1 MEEKYIRYKWNGES
15 FLVPES
21 NSASIEKHYPDAEIE
36 MHMDG
41 ETFNVPLQY
50 KQGYLDKYGSKLS
63 YFTNEDNT
71 PKSSSVPS
79 ETTET
84 GANTAVK
91 KDDKDKTTVGESL
104 GKGLLASALA
114 PVRAALINLPQQLT
128 AGMLYN
134 DPITGEAKRLPDY
147 DTQQKDDTNAF
158 TRASKESR
166 ELNERLS
173 READPT
179 ENGEG
184 FIDLILDGKFG
195 KALQKG
201 LATTAES
208 SVTTLAARNPYT
220 MFANMVFIASN
231 NYAEQTQDNP
241 NIPAWKRAAYAI
253 GSAAWEQTVEKL
265 SDPVFKY
272 LGGGK
277 AADITEEVAKEFIE
291 NGAKD
296 AVQNIAKRIFKGI
309 GKAGKNLVKD
319 AGGEGLEEVA
329 TNFGNDALGTA
340 LDAVDGDKDYGI
352 TAQWEQYKS
361 QNPYADLWDFSVAK
375 AKEYG
380 DAFIGGA
387 MSGGYMAGGAQ
398 ALGGGIKSYSEFK
411 GRNNLQKAR
420 QYGSSMNMVNLYDT
434 DTNVNEDIAN
444 AVETFTNE
452 SGESDL
458 SAEFIGGLSSEDAFL
473 LSRNE
478 DLTPE
483 QRQAMYR
490 LSIDKSIQEG
500 LVGSL
505 DERLESEITANK
517 ILIEKA
523 SQDGKLV
530 SGQHNGRLVYVE
542 GVVTNKDAV
551 KLPDGKNG
559 PVKIYDAVT
568 GEQSIVNSKEI
579 TRAITNETET
589 VTSNIDALIRE
600 DEAKRR
606 EVARTTMSPR
616 AKTKAVLPYARKKI
630 LIDVGNGITEV
641 FVEKISD
648 KGEVMIKCKKG
659 DLGGQSILTMD
670 ASTFYDSIYRDDD
683 GNPVVTEVEQ
693 GAEEEVTEP
702 TEEAPVAETTGEED
716 YRGYEGQILINGR
729 LIDVT
734 DTQQDN
740 PSNTVN
746 YTYVDE
752 NGNMRVGSTT
762 IQEFGAAIKQA
773 EEQTKIPA
781 PEPAPVENPEPVVNE
796 PTPTPE
802 PAPEET
808 TEETDWDALFEKDT
822 VAFYD
827 EVKKQFGDKA
837 MDFLNME
844 IQATQNEISSLE
856 KNMGKTT
863 NERAK
868 NFSKLANLRLKLGS
882 LNEMAE
888 LLERQSNTVAETPT
902 ETPTETTT
910 DAPTETPTETT
921 TEVPT
926 EPVNETPVETTMATP
941 IEGTPVTEA
950 PTEDVDG
957 KSENGFEF
965 NENNVCTN
973 PEVISV
979 PPVKK
984 GWAVM
989 NEVKLAEFNGKWGSA
1004 IDAHTGTGGVGIPL
1018 TKSDCKFDT
1027 KEEAIADAYNALV
1040 MYRASRN
1047 GDTGLKDLDNL
1058 IKHLE
1063 KEYPFVKEAA
1073 TTTPA
1078 PTTPAPAHTEP
1089 ASVEPSDAVLDNG
1102 YIVMDGKI
1110 VNPDVIEMPD
1120 NKNKI
1125 YFAEKDGK
1133 WGYGYHAVT
1142 DDNNE
1147 SWNDTIQLE
1156 MLRYDSKEDAIKGA
1170 LSYFNTYKD
1179 IKKNSPSTGID
1190 AFLDYVRNTYFPN
1203 EVPTAEPTVTP
1214 EPQPAPAP
1222 KPATP
1227 KPKPIGQ
1234 VEQQSGNAIK
1244 RLFEEFKANAAKIAK
1259 KIGMKDFVDT
1269 DKTRPVMTGV
1279 HREGGFEYATDSRIL
1294 AKIQTKYPSEQEGKT
1309 FSLKTGE
1316 EISGKYPKV
1325 SDIVESHMKNA
1336 RLVSAN
1342 VDDILAYSQLLEEI
1356 KKGLSNTNLYV
1367 KVGDKIFKSDIL
1379 LKAAKMAKLHGLSDI
1394 YMRDDSR
1401 APIIFVGSKGAVIEM
1416 PYQLNAGDQNVLDID
1431 TGEIIFSDY
1440 TMLKSPTTLKGIEA
1454 ARLALEAIL
1463 PNISSGFIK
1472 NAKHGGWLRLVDGN
1486 VKFDFPRNEINEAKN
1501 KAKDPNTYNALDD
1514 IANNGLEIPLSDE
1527 EIAKI
1532 FPELVNDS
1540 QVNSVSLPNVSQA
1553 IESGVWNKEAL
1564 NELNNI
1570 VKDVEEGKAIL
1581 KRYTSSE
1588 LTGLLEGGSLL
1599 VGASIISRGSKE
1611 NVSSSRG
1618 RTASLEEKAAKTIPA
1633 IESWAKEIGV
1643 WRDYSERSEEEIAHS
1658 YWTSGGEAQVFYL
1671 GNGKVEKIIGLDYFV
1686 DPQLAIDRIAIHN
1699 SLFEETQLKVTG
1711 FGTNKDGKFAIIVEQ
1726 PTIIGKHTDN
1736 AEIDSYI
1743 KSIGFEKIDDATRTF
1758 ANEELYLSDLH
1769 EENVLNQE
1777 HKRYYVI
1784 DGDFRLN
1791 TPEAGIGGTR
1801 EVDDSIA
1808 RTEDDGILSRSGD
1821 VTPEDIR
1828 NEKAAIKEKAVADGT
1843 FMKAPNGEPT
1853 NLTEDQWLTVRT
1865 ESFKNW
1871 FGDWENDPKNASKV
1885 VDKNGEPQVVYHGSP
1900 YGAITEFDRRGHS
1913 VSGLREFGT
1922 YFSTSKELAQLY
1934 AYARQHA
1941 RGDIEK
1947 YETEKYRLD
1956 AIIFNNETPARVA
1969 LDAFD
1974 ELDRLEES
1982 QKPKVYEVF
1991 LNIREP
1997 KVFDAER
2004 SNGWD
2009 GWHKLKQDVGY
2020 DIKSGVEAIEAIAGH
2035 NSAAR
2040 MDKKYDGIIAQNM
2053 ADVHSEATEDLMGD
2067 VFLVFDETPANIKSA
2082 TSNIGTFDSENQDIR
2097 YRRSTPVEF
2106 HQLEVDNFLSKYNP
2120 DCEVTVYPV
2129 NEKTAKMFGYTLE
2142 QLKNR
2147 HGRYLPSYDFI
2158 AIFAREDITD
2168 GQEIE
2173 ETLFHESIHKLVQF
2187 SANEYMVSAGKWM
2200 FDNASTEEIL
2210 SDYKKKIEENYAD
2223 RSEVVKH
2230 EEMLAHV
2237 LSGAMRH
2244 GGTEALMSIVPSDSK
2259 RIINEILNA
2268 IRYESKAESERRIR
2282 ETLSQSSVAEDVSE
2296 SGSENAG
2303 QSSRRGY
2310 AGATGRPANA
2320 ESGRRVTVENQN
2332 AAVNLHTGDTRD
2344 GIIERAVS
2352 EEAQKL
2358 GVNVTFAKRSE
2369 MAKGHETDKGYYNT
2383 KTGEIVICPENNASI
2398 ADAIQT
2404 ILHEAVAHKGLRQ
2417 LMGDKFDEFIS
2428 RVYDSL
2434 DDETKA
2440 KVDKLAED
2448 HYKGNKTVAMEEY
2461 MATLAE
2467 SEDFND
2473 KSLWDKI
2480 VEIFEDIINKVL
2492 DRNDFTIGDNE
2503 LRYILRASYANMV
2516 NPRHMDTIKG
2526 WAQEQ
2531 MMREEYKINKA
2542 APEILSRTGIDP
2554 TEVSRET
2561 ARTTYDKVVSD
2572 NWQEF
2577 QRQFQDAMQP
2587 VRIAI
2592 DAIQQET
2599 GNIPIEDYENYIL
2612 IQNHASSRS
2621 RIEIDEFERRYFGPI
2636 VDKVNEVVTA
2646 YIKATG
2652 GSVDNEAQ
2660 RAAVYKMIKN
2670 YLIAKHGLERNQY
2683 YQLTK
2688 KRKLTPYE
2696 KKKEIAKLTEEYE
2709 AKVNDINAN
2718 DTLSDT
2724 EKELEIRKATD
2735 ELNASITEV
2744 KERLVPDLRDYSGL
2758 TALFGYPPKQYKKAE
2773 EEAKAYV
2780 ANIEKTLGR
2789 VDDEDGNVVTESP
2802 ILTDMWNKIKSA
2814 TDKTLRHSYE
2824 CGLLSRSQYDEIKDM
2839 FAYYI
2844 PLRGFDETTAEDV
2857 YSYSRFDGNR
2867 FNPAVQT
2874 VKGRT
2879 SLAEDPLAIIMNMA
2893 ESEIAQGNKNRAKQA
2908 LYNYLLNRS
2917 AGNKD
2922 QNSLMQIESVW
2933 YLVNYDDAG
2942 NEYFTIAAPNH
2953 EKGETYEEFEE
2964 KMLALEE
2971 EKKAFKSK
2979 KGKVDVGM
2987 RFQKQ
2992 MDRNSHYVYLKVNGV
3007 EKAIYINGNPKAA
3020 DAINGTYYPK
3030 SNAVVDKVKD
3040 INRFISSTF
3049 TNYSLSFTARNFI
3062 RDAIYSRINMSIRES
3077 DPAYRKKFRQNYWH
3091 AFGKMR
3097 KLIKAYRKGELD
3109 GRALTPDEAAFVEFM
3124 RNGGQTGYT
3133 VINSVENHKKELER
3147 AIKRMQRGTYNGG
3160 GKSGFMVMFKW
3171 IELMNESSELL
3182 TRFVAYKTS
3191 RDMGRGIETSI
3202 GNAKEITVNFNTR
3215 GAQDGTGILGGV
3227 ARYFGWS
3234 KYFFNASV
3242 QGVQNLKSMAES
3254 NKIKFCATVGGMIG
3268 FGFAMPL
3275 IHALA
3280 TLWGDDDENEYWN
3293 IPEYDRQNNICIQVF
3308 GTYIK
3313 IPLPIGFREM
3323 YAIGDTMAA
3332 ALCDKKFSRDLSQIG
3347 MDMAN
3352 KVASIVL
3359 PINPLESAANGLG
3372 LWQTGAYAIL
3382 PSGTQFA
3389 IQNMTNIDWKGAP
3402 LQKEYTYN
3410 EHDPQWTK
3418 AFASNPKWMTGLSK
3432 WCNENINLDGDFD
3445 GMDWSPEKL
3454 DNTLSNVF
3462 GGMYSLV
3469 KQFGRTVSTA
3479 LSEDKDFNMMSVP
3492 LVGVVLSSGIDDDD
3506 RFVTDIY
3513 YDMKEYYD
3521 KNVNSIKRTAKT
3533 FGYDLKEVFNGK
3545 NVGAHHPKMQRI
3557 YSNSNFDFMQEWYIG
3572 NKELESLKNKIEY
3585 RENKIAG
3592 MDKVPNELID
3602 EIADL
3607 KNKLENERR
3616 EFVNDMLEL
3625 D

>member
-1 MEEKYIRYKWNGES
+1 MTDKYIFYDVDGKN
-15 FLVPES
+15 LKVPVERQK
-21 NSASIEKHYPDAEIE
+21 EFEERLPDAKMMLTFDGKNHKIPISQISSVVDRIGADNLTYSVFDDKKEYVPSLSTNKLYSFDE
-36 MHMDG
+36 PKDSLASFPAPANANEYEDRPNVG
-41 ETFNVPLQY
+41 ETFL
-50 KQGYLDKYGSKLS
+50 KG
-63 YFTNEDNT
+63 
-71 PKSSSVPS
+71 
-79 ETTET
+79 T
-84 GANTAVK
+84 GA
-91 KDDKDKTTVGESL
+91 
-104 GKGLLASALA
+104 GL
-114 PVRAALINLPQQLT
+114 VRAGKAALDLGNLAFKTSTIGYPIDLIRRAINKEHGNMDEELQDT
-128 AGMLYN
+128 SN
-134 DPITGEAKRLPDY
+134 PI
-147 DTQQKDDTNAF
+147 
-158 TRASKESR
+158 TRASIKLGEVAD
-166 ELNERLS
+166 RLS

-179 ENGEG
+179 GGEKG
-184 FIDLILDGKFG
+184 FVDLISEGKYGMAFQKALGSGLESLPMMISASTGVGALIYGAGMAASTYSDETRENPDIQSWKRGVNALGSAALEMAVERIGGPLKNVFG
-195 KALQKG
+195 KA
-201 LATTAES
+201 
-208 SVTTLAARNPYT
+208 
-220 MFANMVFIASN
+220 
-231 NYAEQTQDNP
+231 
-241 NIPAWKRAAYAI
+241 
-253 GSAAWEQTVEKL
+253 
-265 SDPVFKY
+265 
-272 LGGGK
+272 GGELTDEMAK
-277 AADITEEVAKEFIE
+277 ELLENVAKEGTE
-291 NGAKD
+291 S
-296 AVQNIAKRIFKGI
+296 IAKRIVKGLKNI
-309 GKAGKNLVKD
+309 GK
-319 AGGEGLEEVA
+319 EGLEEGGEELL
-329 TNFGNDALGTA
+329 TSFGNDALGEA
-340 LDAVDGDKDYGI
+340 LDIIDGDKDYGI
-352 TAQWEQYKS
+352 RAQWEKIKEE
-361 QNPYADLWDFSVAK
+361 NPNASASDFAKIK
-375 AKEYG
+375 AKEYL
-380 DAFIGGA
+380 DSFIGGA
-387 MSGGYMAGGAQ
+387 LSGMQISAAAGAINYASKNEDRASREINKKRELGAS
-398 ALGGGIKSYSEFK
+398 L
-411 GRNNLQKAR
+411 N
-420 QYGSSMNMVNLYDT
+420 YGDMYDV
-434 DTNVNEDIAN
+434 DDVVNETIN
-444 AVETFTNE
+444 NVEQSFINKD
-452 SGESDL
+452 GKPAL
-458 SAEFIGGLSSEDAFL
+458 SREFIASLSSDQAFELARREDA
-473 LSRNE
+473 
-478 DLTPE
+478 PAE
-483 QRQAMYR
+483 QRTAFYN
-490 LSIDKSIQEG
+490 LAKAKAAQEG
-500 LVGSL
+500 LNSKL
-505 DERLESEITANK
+505 DQKLNEKIAADRAIVEDATENGKVLSANYG
-517 ILIEKA
+517 
-523 SQDGKLV
+523 GKT
-530 SGQHNGRLVYVE
+530 VYVKG
-542 GVVTNKDAV
+542 GVVKKSKIT
-551 KLPDGKNG
+551 LPDGNHG
-559 PVKIYDAVT
+559 PVIVIDAIT
-568 GEQSIVNSKEI
+568 GEQQTVNTK
-579 TRAITNETET
+579 
-589 VTSNIDALIRE
+589 DLGALEYLESDKLIGLHENTFRE
-600 DEAKRR
+600 R
-606 EVARTTMSPR
+606 ESQLREQARNTMSPL
-616 AKTKAVLPYARKKI
+616 AKAKAILPFAKKKI
-630 LIDVGNGITEV
+630 LVDVGNGLTEV
-641 FVEKISD
+641 YVREIASD
-648 KGEVMIKCKKG
+648 GNVMIEGKKG

-773 EEQTKIPA
+773 EEQTKNPA
-781 PEPAPVENPEPVVNE
+781 PEPAPVENLEPVVNE

-808 TEETDWDALFEKDT
+808 TDETDWDALFEKDT

-888 LLERQSNTVAETPT
+888 LLERQSNPVAETPT
-902 ETPTETTT
+902 ETPTDTTA
-910 DAPTETPTETT
+910 D
-921 TEVPT
+921 VPT
-926 EPVNETPVETTMATP
+926 EPANETPVEPTAATP
-941 IEGTPVTEA
+941 VEGTPVTEA
-950 PTEDVDG
+950 PIEDVDG

-984 GWAVM
+984 GFAVM

-1203 EVPTAEPTVTP
+1203 EVPTAEPTVAP
-1214 EPQPAPAP
+1214 EPQAALAP
-1222 KPATP
+1222 KTTTP

-1234 VEQQSGNAIK
+1234 IEQQRGNAIN
-1244 RLFEEFKANAAKIAK
+1244 RLFEEAKGRIVKLIAKANIS
-1259 KIGMKDFVDT
+1259 DFLSENNM
-1269 DKTRPVMTGV
+1269 RPAQTGIY
-1279 HREGGFEYATDSRIL
+1279 RAGGYEYATNGYIL
-1294 AKIQTKYPSEQEGKT
+1294 AKIKASYATDQEGKII
-1309 FSLKTGE
+1309 SPKTGQVINE
-1316 EISGKYPKV
+1316 KYPNANGVIESALDGAV
-1325 SDIVESHMKNA
+1325 SVEYDI
-1336 RLVSAN
+1336 
-1342 VDDILAYSQLLEEI
+1342 DDIIAYAQAAAEI
-1356 KKGLSNTNLYV
+1356 KKGV
-1367 KVGDKIFKSDIL
+1367 KNGSSKIF
-1379 LKAAKMAKLHGLSDI
+1379 
-1394 YMRDDSR
+1394 
-1401 APIIFVGSKGAVIEM
+1401 IFVGDAAFDSDYLLTAAKFAKKNGLTKIERKKKVSGPM
-1416 PYQLNAGDQNVLDID
+1416 VFSGNAGEVLIMPIAGWSPDFNTIQISD
-1431 TGEIIFSDY
+1431 GQSIFSLSAISELR
-1440 TMLKSPTTLKGIEA
+1440 TPSTLKGIDA
-1454 ARLALEAIL
+1454 VKTTLEAVI
-1463 PNISSGFIK
+1463 PNCNEYTINQLKDNGVLKFVDGRVVYIFPTKDISS
-1472 NAKHGGWLRLVDGN
+1472 
-1486 VKFDFPRNEINEAKN
+1486 VKD
-1501 KAKDPNTYNALDD
+1501 KAKDPNTYNALEA
-1514 IANNGLEIPLSDE
+1514 IEKNGLEIPLSDE

-1540 QVNSVSLPNVSQA
+1540 QGNSVSLPNVSQA

-1699 SLFEETQLKVTG
+1699 SLFEETQLRVTG

-1821 VTPEDIR
+1821 ITPEMD
-1828 NEKAAIKEKAVADGT
+1828 AAYMDAVDRGDMETAQRMVDEAAKLA
-1843 FMKAPNGEPT
+1843 MPNT
-1853 NLTEDQWLTVRT
+1853 L
-1865 ESFKNW
+1865 
-1871 FGDWENDPKNASKV
+1871 V
-1885 VDKNGEPQVVYHGSP
+1885 VDENGNPKVVYHGS
-1900 YGAITEFDRRGHS
+1900 AAMFTVFDKSRIGSATGTADGRG
-1913 VSGLREFGT
+1913 F
-1922 YFSTSKELAQLY
+1922 YFTTDRDYALGYKTSDGQL
-1934 AYARQHA
+1934 
-1941 RGDIEK
+1941 
-1947 YETEKYRLD
+1947 
-1956 AIIFNNETPARVA
+1956 F
-1969 LDAFD
+1969 
-1974 ELDRLEES
+1974 
-1982 QKPKVYEVF
+1982 EVF
-1991 LNIREP
+1991 LNIEKPLSYDKKTITKAQLRKILKEADR
-1997 KVFDAER
+1997 VEYEQEGEHYML
-2004 SNGWD
+2004 SNYANYN
-2009 GWHKLKQDVGY
+2009 DVGIDAAVNEAANLEY
-2020 DIKSGVEAIEAIAGH
+2020 GYADNDVELVGSLIGGSGSFDLIMDAVKKVTGKSGMIAPKDNGTIH
-2035 NSAAR
+2035 YVVT
-2040 MDKKYDGIIAQNM
+2040 D
-2053 ADVHSEATEDLMGD
+2053 
-2067 VFLVFDETPANIKSA
+2067 PAGIKSA
-2082 TSNIGTFDSENQDIR
+2082 DPVTYNDNGNVIPLSKRFNSENQDIR

-2542 APEILSRTGIDP
+2542 APEILSRTGIDDI
-2554 TEVSRET
+2554 TFTT
-2561 ARTTYDKVVSD
+2561 AREAYDRVTFNSFTEIYNAIRSAVGFQEKIKAAKEGWLKIW
-2572 NWQEF
+2572 NEF
-2577 QRQFQDAMQP
+2577 QMENQDAQQA
-2587 VRIAI
+2587 VRTAF
-2592 DAIQQET
+2592 DAIQKET
-2599 GNIPIEDYENYIL
+2599 GNIPIEDFENYL
-2612 IQNHASSRS
+2612 DLENQMQSRS
-2621 RIEIDEFERRYFGPI
+2621 EEEIEKFKLECYNPLIDQINAIITSVMIARGIKPNKKSKRA
-2636 VDKVNEVVTA
+2636 EVYAEV
-2646 YIKATG
+2646 
-2652 GSVDNEAQ
+2652 
-2660 RAAVYKMIKN
+2660 RL
-2670 YLIAKHGLERNQY
+2670 YLMAKHGLERNLKFQS
-2683 YQLTK
+2683 TK
-2688 KRKLTPYE
+2688 TRLMTAEERKPELDAAEQDYND
-2696 KKKEIAKLTEEYE
+2696 
-2709 AKVNDINAN
+2709 KVNLINT
-2718 DTLSDT
+2718 DTTLSDA
-2724 EKELEIRKATD
+2724 ERELQLRDAKNEYDAVVLEVNTREVAD
-2735 ELNASITEV
+2735 E
-2744 KERLVPDLRDYSGL
+2744 RDYSGL
-2758 TALFGYPPKQYKKAE
+2758 TGLFGLNPKDFRKAE
-2773 EEAKAYV
+2773 DMA
-2780 ANIEKTLGR
+2780 KTLIANFESEVGAAA
-2789 VDDEDGNVVTESP
+2789 VDN
-2802 ILTDMWNKIKSA
+2802 LWKKINAA
-2814 TDKTLRHSYE
+2814 TKRTLRHSYE
-2824 CGLLSRSQYDEIKDM
+2824 SGMLSRSQYDEINKM
-2839 FAYYI
+2839 FDYYV
-2844 PLRGFDETTAEDV
+2844 PLRGFDEVTAEDV
-2857 YSYSRFDGNR
+2857 YAYAHFDGNN
-2867 FNPAVQT
+2867 FQPAIKNA
-2874 VKGRT
+2874 KGRT
-2879 SLAEDPLAIIMNMA
+2879 SVADDPIAVIMNMA
-2893 ESEIAQGNKNRAKQA
+2893 VSEIIQGNKNRVKQA
-2908 LYNYLLNRS
+2908 LYNYIANRP
-2917 AGNKD
+2917 
-2922 QNSLMQIESVW
+2922 NSLLSIRDCWYILDKKTGAYVESYPDIAGGETWEDFETKMQ
-2933 YLVNYDDAG
+2933 LLA
-2942 NEYFTIAAPNH
+2942 
-2953 EKGETYEEFEE
+2953 EKGEAI
-2964 KMLALEE
+2964 KR
-2971 EKKAFKSK
+2971 K
-2979 KGKVDVGM
+2979 KGLSIDY
-2987 RFQKQ
+2987 RFQKPSNK
-2992 MDRNSHYVYLKVNGV
+2992 DAHYIHLKINGV
-3007 EKAIYINGNPKAA
+3007 ERAIVVNGNPRFAEGVNGFDNYAGEVMNAIKKA
-3020 DAINGTYYPK
+3020 
-3030 SNAVVDKVKD
+3030 
-3040 INRFISSTF
+3040 NRTASQLF
-3049 TNYSLSFTARNFI
+3049 TNYNYKFGSKNFVRDFIWAETVMAIKENPSYMLRFAGNWFMNNPFTIGALL
-3062 RDAIYSRINMSIRES
+3062 
-3077 DPAYRKKFRQNYWH
+3077 KKFREGNLDLSNDRH
-3091 AFGKMR
+3091 RLFKEFIENGGKTGYVYIDSLE
-3097 KLIKAYRKGELD
+3097 KQKAKIDRAIQHVSKVGNTSTNPIVKATLLLDIVQYVNECTELVARFNTYVTSRNTTDKDGNFRSITQSIADAKGITSNFNRKG
-3109 GRALTPDEAAFVEFM
+3109 A
-3124 RNGGQTGYT
+3124 Q
-3133 VINSVENHKKELER
+3133 S
-3147 AIKRMQRGTYNGG
+3147 
-3160 GKSGFMVMFKW
+3160 
-3171 IELMNESSELL
+3171 
-3182 TRFVAYKTS
+3182 
-3191 RDMGRGIETSI
+3191 GRGLI
-3202 GNAKEITVNFNTR
+3202 GGIANFMGSWN
-3215 GAQDGTGILGGV
+3215 
-3227 ARYFGWS
+3227 
-3234 KYFFNASV
+3234 FFYNASV
-3242 QGVQNLKSMAES
+3242 QGVQQ
-3254 NKIKFCATVGGMIG
+3254 IKGLNNINPIKTKLIIGGWAG
-3268 FGFAMPL
+3268 LGFAMPFIISL
-3275 IHALA
+3275 FADD
-3280 TLWGDDDENEYWN
+3280 DDDEQIYWN
-3293 IPEYDRQNNICIQVF
+3293 IPDYERKNNICFPF
-3308 GTYIK
+3308 GKGRVSMT
-3313 IPLPIGFREM
+3313 IPLSPIVREAF
-3323 YAIGDTMAA
+3323 AIGVTISDAMFNKST
-3332 ALCDKKFSRDLSQIG
+3332 DKD
-3347 MDMAN
+3347 
-3352 KVASIVL
+3352 
-3359 PINPLESAANGLG
+3359 
-3372 LWQTGAYAIL
+3372 
-3382 PSGTQFA
+3382 
-3389 IQNMTNIDWKGAP
+3389 
-3402 LQKEYTYN
+3402 
-3410 EHDPQWTK
+3410 
-3418 AFASNPKWMTGLSK
+3418 MTGLSIECANLLAK
-3432 WCNENINLDGDFD
+3432 ALIPANPVEGLSVGLTPAENLIMFGMPDIADPLAEVVINKDYKGTPLEYQTTYNEGSPHYTKVVGKDNWKERVGEKIYKAGEDNLDSKGDIPLYAWEHVFTSGLGGIGVFVKD
-3445 GMDWSPEKL
+3445 ISNIIDWVVNEKTPKNLNQIPVARTFVSSSAMDDERFVNNIYWQMDDIYRKKTRIIGTVYNLTPTEVYEEYKGRGKE
-3454 DNTLSNVF
+3454 N
-3462 GGMYSLV
+3462 LV
-3469 KQFGRTVSTA
+3469 KVYEAKAYPFLRKYHELNKDIKDKYNSVNEMPTKTE
-3479 LSEDKDFNMMSVP
+3479 EDKNRKAIKEQELFNMKRK
-3492 LVGVVLSSGIDDDD
+3492 LVYELL
-3506 RFVTDIY
+3506 
-3513 YDMKEYYD
+3513 EY
-3521 KNVNSIKRTAKT
+3521 
-3533 FGYDLKEVFNGK
+3533 E
-3545 NVGAHHPKMQRI
+3545 
-3557 YSNSNFDFMQEWYIG
+3557 
-3572 NKELESLKNKIEY
+3572 IE
-3585 RENKIAG
+3585 
-3592 MDKVPNELID
+3592 
-3602 EIADL
+3602 
-3607 KNKLENERR
+3607 
-3616 EFVNDMLEL
+3616 
-3625 D
+3625 